1 MYKFSSLNI
10 EPSESYQTFI
20 FDKGMPAEYE
30 AINVKV
36 RFCQASTYIAI
47 I

>member
-1 MYKFSSLNI
+1 MCKFSSLNI
-10 EPSESYQTFI
+10 EPSGSYQTFVL
-20 FDKGMPAEYE
+20 DKGMPAEYE
-30 AINVKV
+30 AINVKI